1 NYEKEMERVCRWHA
15 GMAGD
20 WKLSRASEGEGL
32 EVNRRPELDFTFQSA
47 EPLRFGASPHIVFK
61 LKVVNNGDADIHSV
75 ILRCQIQLDAA
86 LRHYT
91 VDEQADLHDLFGDP
105 DRWAD
110 TLRSFLWANTST
122 IIPAFARE
130 TTIDLHVPCTFD
142 FNVATTK
149 YFAGIKTGDIPVS
162 CFFSGTVFY
171 DDGSGALQATQIPW
185 EKEAAYRM
193 PIHVWR
199 EMMDSYYPNIAW
211 LCLRRDVFERLHQY
225 KIEKGIPTF
234 EEVLLRILS

>member
-1 NYEKEMERVCRWHA
+1 MLQINRDYPYAMERLFGRHA

-20 WKLSRASEGEGL
+20 WKIPGASEGEGL
-32 EVNRRPELDFTFQSA
+32 EVNRRPELDFTLQSA

-61 LKVVNNGDADIHSV
+61 LKLVNNGDADIHSV

-86 LRHYT
+86 RRHYT
-91 VDEQADLHDLFGDP
+91 ADEQDDLQDLFGDP
-105 DRWAD
+105 SRWAD

-149 YFAGIKTGDIPVS
+149 YFAGVKAGDIPVS
-162 CFFSGTVFY
+162 WFFSGTVFY
-171 DDGSGALQATQIPW
+171 DDGSG
-185 EKEAAYRM
+185 
-193 PIHVWR
+193 
-199 EMMDSYYPNIAW
+199 
-211 LCLRRDVFERLHQY
+211 
-225 KIEKGIPTF
+225 
-234 EEVLLRILS
+234 